1 MRLPYL
7 LFAAAAYATAF
18 LAVAGSPAM
27 AQTRT
32 GQFSVRAQVIADCQI
47 TTQDLN
53 FGAYNTTQAA
63 RASTPLLLTCTPGT
77 GATITLDGGSSGNPQ
92 ARTMKGPADLTYELF
107 RDSGLTDPI
116 NTSGTAFQLTGSA
129 NTGAPVT
136 YTVYGQVASG
146 QLVPAGDYVD
156 TIQVTVNY

>member
-1 MRLPYL
+1 MRLPFL
-7 LFAAAAYATAF
+7 LYAVAAYAAVF
-18 LAVAGSPAM
+18 LGIAGSPAF

-53 FGAYNTTQAA
+53 FGVYDTAAAA
-63 RASTPLLLTCTPGT
+63 RASTPLVLTCTPGT
-77 GATITLDGGSSGNPQ
+77 GATISLDGGSSGNPQ

-107 RDSGLTDPI
+107 RDTGLTDPI
-116 NTSGTAFQLTGSA
+116 NTTGTAFELEGSA

-146 QLVPAGDYVD
+146 QLVPAGDYID